1 MNKNYKRTSRHLSPV
16 VRQKISNALR
26 GRTKTEAEREA
37 ISNGLKNYWGNPAN
51 FNDPEVPDDGG
62 GV

>member
-37 ISNGLKNYWGNPAN
+37 ISQGLRNYWNNPSN
-51 FNDPEVPDDGG
+51 FNDPEVPDDGEG
-62 GV
+62 F